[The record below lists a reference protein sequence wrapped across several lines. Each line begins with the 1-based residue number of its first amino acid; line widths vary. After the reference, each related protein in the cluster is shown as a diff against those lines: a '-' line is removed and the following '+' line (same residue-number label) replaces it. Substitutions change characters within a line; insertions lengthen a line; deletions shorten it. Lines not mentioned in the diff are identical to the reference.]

1 MTTINT
7 IFDSSRHELINKWLH
22 LVLEGHDFTLT
33 DLAAD
38 AGARRYFRIT
48 PLNESPLVLMDAPI
62 AHNDVR
68 QFASIAHL
76 LGSNEINVPDIV
88 HANFEDGLLL
98 LSDLG
103 DETYL
108 KSLKQENANQL
119 FDNATTALVKIQT
132 IQDVRL
138 LGKYDATLMD
148 QELALF
154 NDWYIEKQL
163 NIQLDGNTQDS
174 LQNILKLITERCV
187 SQPSVLVHR
196 DFMPRNLMVCNN
208 NPGILDFQDAAIGP
222 ITYDVVS
229 LFKDAFIS
237 WEEEEIIDWTIRY
250 WEKARKVSLPV
261 PSDFGEFYEDLE
273 WMGLQRH
280 LKVLGIFS
288 RLKHRDGKSH
298 YISDEPRFLT
308 YIRDVAQRYG
318 ALKPL
323 LKILDQLEGKP
334 QKVGHT
340 F

>member
-7 IFDSSRHELINKWLH
+7 IFDPSRHELINKWLH

-48 PLNESPLVLMDAPI
+48 DLNEASLVLMDAPI
-62 AHNDVR
+62 AHNNVR
-68 QFASIAHL
+68 QFTFIADLLASN
-76 LGSNEINVPDIV
+76 GINVPNIV

-119 FDNATTALVKIQT
+119 FDDATTALVKIQT

-138 LGKYDATLMD
+138 LGKYDANLMD

-163 NIQLDGNTQDS
+163 NIQLNGNTQDS
-174 LQNILKLITERCV
+174 LQNILNLITERCV

-237 WEEEEIIDWTIRY
+237 WDEEEIIDWTIRY

>member
-7 IFDSSRHELINKWLH
+7 IFDPSRHELINKWLH

-33 DLAAD
+33 DLAVD

-48 PLNESPLVLMDAPI
+48 DLHEASLVLMDAPI
-62 AHNDVR
+62 AHNNVR
-68 QFASIAHL
+68 QFTFIADLLASN
-76 LGSNEINVPDIV
+76 GINVPNIV

-163 NIQLDGNTQDS
+163 NIQLNENTQDS

-298 YISDEPRFLT
+298 YISDELRFLT

-323 LKILDQLEGKP
+323 LKILDQLEGKT

>member
-7 IFDSSRHELINKWLH
+7 IFDPSRHELINKWLH

-48 PLNESPLVLMDAPI
+48 DLNEASLVLMDAPI
-62 AHNDVR
+62 AHNNVR
-68 QFASIAHL
+68 QFTFIADLLASN
-76 LGSNEINVPDIV
+76 GINVPNIV

-119 FDNATTALVKIQT
+119 FDDATTALVKIQT

-138 LGKYDATLMD
+138 LGKYDANLMD

-163 NIQLDGNTQDS
+163 NIQLNGNTQDS
-174 LQNILKLITERCV
+174 LQNILNLITERCV

-237 WEEEEIIDWTIRY
+237 WDEEEIIDWTIRY

-298 YISDEPRFLT
+298 YISDAPRFLT

-323 LKILDQLEGKP
+323 LKTLDQLEGKP

>member
-1 MTTINT
+1 
-7 IFDSSRHELINKWLH
+7 
-22 LVLEGHDFTLT
+22 
-33 DLAAD
+33 
-38 AGARRYFRIT
+38 
-48 PLNESPLVLMDAPI
+48 MDAPT

-76 LGSNEINVPDIV
+76 LASNGINVPNIL

-108 KSLKQENANQL
+108 GSLNRGNASQL
-119 FDNATTALVKIQT
+119 FDHATTALVKIQT
-132 IQDVRL
+132 IKDVSL
-138 LGKYDATLMD
+138 LNKYDTTLMD
-148 QELALF
+148 RELALF
-154 NDWYIEKQL
+154 NDWYIQKQL

-174 LQNILKLITERCV
+174 LQNTLKLITERCV

-334 QKVGHT
+334 QTVGHT

>member
-7 IFDSSRHELINKWLH
+7 IFDPSRHELINKWLH

-48 PLNESPLVLMDAPI
+48 DLNEASLVLMDAPI
-62 AHNDVR
+62 AHNNVR
-68 QFASIAHL
+68 QFTFIADLLASN
-76 LGSNEINVPDIV
+76 GINVPNIV

-163 NIQLDGNTQDS
+163 NIQLNGNTQDS

-237 WEEEEIIDWTIRY
+237 WDEEEIIDWTIRY

>member
-7 IFDSSRHELINKWLH
+7 IFDPSRHELINKWLH

-48 PLNESPLVLMDAPI
+48 DLNEASLVLMDAPI
-62 AHNDVR
+62 AHNNVR
-68 QFASIAHL
+68 QFTFIADLLASN
-76 LGSNEINVPDIV
+76 GINVPNIV

-119 FDNATTALVKIQT
+119 FDDATTALVKIQT

-138 LGKYDATLMD
+138 LGKYDANLMD

-174 LQNILKLITERCV
+174 LQNILNLITERCV

-237 WEEEEIIDWTIRY
+237 WDEEEIIDWTIRY

>member
-7 IFDSSRHELINKWLH
+7 IFDPSRHELINKWLH

-48 PLNESPLVLMDAPI
+48 DLHEASLVLMDAPI
-62 AHNDVR
+62 AHNNVR
-68 QFASIAHL
+68 QFTFIADLLASN
-76 LGSNEINVPDIV
+76 GINVPNIV

-119 FDNATTALVKIQT
+119 FDDATTALVKIQT

-138 LGKYDATLMD
+138 LGKYDANLMD

-163 NIQLDGNTQDS
+163 NIQLNENTQDS
-174 LQNILKLITERCV
+174 LQNILNLITERCV

-237 WEEEEIIDWTIRY
+237 WDEEEIIDWTIRY

>member
-7 IFDSSRHELINKWLH
+7 IFDPSRHELINKWLH

-48 PLNESPLVLMDAPI
+48 DLNEASLVLMDAPI
-62 AHNDVR
+62 AHNNVR
-68 QFASIAHL
+68 QFTFIADLLASN
-76 LGSNEINVPDIV
+76 GINVPNIV
-88 HANFEDGLLL
+88 HANLEDGLLL

-119 FDNATTALVKIQT
+119 FDDATTALVKIQT

-237 WEEEEIIDWTIRY
+237 WDEEEIIDWTIRY